1 MVLNDT
7 IGVVMSREDRKRSRQ
22 PPPLGSRMRHR
33 TVICI
38 LTVLLLASATP
49 FSHPLE
55 PTPEMTEEGSS
66 GIERIVITPDP
77 DSIGSAHPSASWDGE
92 EKVRETIAD
101 THIGLFTV
109 DGLQSEVEV
118 PEVLTHIRSDIALIL
133 IKGDVGLW
141 QGRVA
146 LTDLPGIE
154 VRAHIPPSGFLIQGH
169 PQAIAAASNLPEV
182 AAIHPLPLA
191 FMVDSHVSELLSEA
205 AEIPLTSTPATGVQ
219 LSGWRL
225 ADLGTPLDHV
235 RLPGLMGDLDS
246 TAATYLTSHRPI
258 DTGRHH
264 GILSLADIATVAAEP
279 ALSWLSLEPVFSIDN
294 NVAIGHMRADDVSN
308 YFVVGLNGS
317 GHSVTVADS
326 GIDRDHGDFDGRIQ
340 HVESVIW
347 GDSSTEDQHS
357 GHGTHVACTVLGNG
371 SRGGYAGIAP
381 QATLRFQAMEDDSSG
396 NFGGVSMDTLVRKAY
411 EGNSYIHTNSWGM
424 DGYYG
429 EYTTSSED
437 ADSRTS
443 QYDQFWSYNGMLV
456 LVSAGNDGPDS
467 DTITPPATAKNIV
480 AVGNHHNRG
489 GGAPSTL
496 ADGSSRGPTDDG
508 RIKPDVTAP
517 GSWVRSCRSQDA
529 GDTSGS
535 TWSSQWY
542 LEYSGTS
549 MAAPNAAGASVLIRE
564 YLMEVAGRPSPQGA
578 LIKGMLILG
587 AEDTG
592 SRDIPNM
599 DEGWGRVNLANSLI
613 PGTDTGVWVDDR
625 NTIRSGQTREYQFNL
640 SRGNTPFKAVLT
652 WSDYPGSTWSS
663 TQLQNN
669 LDMVIIAPDGTEY
682 KGNDFANG
690 RSTTGGDA
698 DDVNNVEVVLIDQAD
713 SGVWTVRITDVAH
726 GGQRSDQPFAL
737 AVRGA
742 GVNDLRSDPIP
753 IPTSFQLSTAI
764 PQVNEVCQ
772 ISIQIENQGGGSAD
786 GLRVEAIAGTQNLG
800 DVEIDVGPGMIRWA
814 TWDWTP
820 INEGTQAI
828 TIRIDPD
835 NLEEEID
842 EDNNL
847 FEIPVAVSAPGVRVS
862 TPQTV
867 LDIQQA
873 TQTSTEWQLQI
884 RNTALISTNASIS
897 ASTAMR
903 INNGQMM
910 TGWFTSFTQTNFE
923 LDGSEAAS
931 VGFTLVHDESPA
943 PGLYQLTVTASD
955 DDNDIEFPLTLTL
968 NVPIL
973 PEVSFQAPFSTLQI
987 NPASPTSFE
996 IDVQN
1001 DGNGQQGYNLF
1012 IESPLGWWVGL
1023 DNLGSSIDAASGS
1036 TGAIPTDGARTVE
1049 MTVTPQ
1055 LGVPPPAGQTYQAI
1069 LRVTSQVDPT
1079 KSWSYT
1085 IPMEVIEFDSASIE
1099 FESSPSVLRPD
1110 STIYLQY
1117 TISNQ
1122 GNTELTLVP
1131 NVDDRPGGWSVI
1143 AGSNSITIPAGESAS
1158 YMLGLEGNGLAIGG
1172 PLTLHLTTQDG
1183 YRISWEG
1190 ELVVVEEAKPVLTF
1204 TGISDTQDEPI
1215 SEIPT
1220 GTPGFVGHWLLF
1232 NDGSSEWTP
1241 DLSIDLPDSTWEG
1254 ICDPVGEVGAGG
1266 SAEINCVIIAPNF
1279 AMAGW
1284 QPEIGLTINA
1294 DGIERSASALIPV
1307 ASNPSVVW
1315 TTLSMEE
1322 SIEGQ
1327 SSLLHLEILN
1337 TGNTVIQERLTLD
1350 SPDGCSAE
1358 VEGTDLVDLA
1368 IGESQGIRIQITPNS
1383 PGEVTIDVGFENSN
1397 TPGSNHASTID
1408 VAADPTRSSG
1418 GGVGTTVA
1426 VIGLLIFIIVGL
1438 VVAGLLIVRLRD
1450 GNATPAKSPPP
1461 PTAFASNATAVSAP
1475 KPASGVVCWGCNK
1488 TIEGSRRACPKC
1500 GARYHESG
1508 YVCSAS
1514 SLVNCRNCQAD
1525 VSTFVEEGSS

>member
-7 IGVVMSREDRKRSRQ
+7 IGVVMSREDRKRSRR

-33 TVICI
+33 TVLCI
-38 LTVLLLASATP
+38 LAVLLLSSAVP
-49 FSHPLE
+49 FS
-55 PTPEMTEEGSS
+55 TPPPSISDSVDEGTS

-92 EKVRETIAD
+92 EHVRETTAD
-101 THIGLFTV
+101 THIGLFTI
-109 DGLQSEVEV
+109 DGLESDVEV
-118 PEVLTHIRSDIALIL
+118 PEILTEIRTDIALVL
-133 IKGDVGLW
+133 IEGDVGLW
-141 QGRVA
+141 DGRVA
-146 LTDLPGIE
+146 LTELPGIE

-169 PQAIAAASNLPEV
+169 PQAIAAASNLPMV
-182 AAIHPLPLA
+182 ATVHPLPLA
-191 FMVDSHVSELLSEA
+191 FMVDHHVSDLLSEA
-205 AEIPLTSTPATGVQ
+205 SELPLTSSPATAVQ

-225 ADLGTPLDHV
+225 ADLGTPQDHV
-235 RLPGLMGDLDS
+235 RLPSLVGDLDS
-246 TAATYLTSHRPI
+246 TASAYLSDYRPI
-258 DTGRHH
+258 DTGRHL
-264 GILSLADIATVAAEP
+264 GIISLADIATVAAEP
-279 ALSWLSLEPVFSIDN
+279 ALSWLSLEPIFSIDN

-317 GHSVTVADS
+317 GHTVTVADS

-347 GDSSTEDQHS
+347 GDSSTEDEHS

-371 SRGGYAGIAP
+371 SRGGYAGVAP

-396 NFGGVSMDTLVRKAY
+396 NFGGVSMDTLIRKGY

-443 QYDQFWSYNGMLV
+443 QYDQFWSYDGMLV

-517 GSWVRSCRSQDA
+517 GSWVRSCKSQDA
-529 GDTSGS
+529 DDTSGS
-535 TWSSQWY
+535 SWSSQWY

-599 DEGWGRVNLANSLI
+599 NEGWGRVNLANTLI

-669 LDMVIIAPDGTEY
+669 LDMVITAPDGTIY

-698 DDVNNVEVVLIDQAD
+698 DDVNNVEVVLIDQA
-713 SGVWTVRITDVAH
+713 SAGVWNVSITDVSH

-742 GVNDLRSDPIP
+742 GVNDLRSDPLP

-786 GLRVEAIAGTQNLG
+786 GLRIEAIAGTQNLG
-800 DVEIDVGPGMIRWA
+800 DIEIDLGPGMIRWA

-820 INEGTQAI
+820 LNEGTQAI

-835 NLEEEID
+835 NIEEEID

-862 TPQTV
+862 TSQTV
-867 LDIQQA
+867 IEIEQSS
-873 TQTSTEWQLQI
+873 QTSTAWELQI

-903 INNGQMM
+903 VNNGLMM
-910 TGWFTSFTQTNFE
+910 NEWFTSFTQTSFALE
-923 LDGSEAAS
+923 GSES
-931 VGFTLVHDESPA
+931 STVGFTLVHDESPA
-943 PGLYQLTVTASD
+943 PGLYQLTITARD
-955 DDNDIEFPLTLTL
+955 DDNDIEFPLTLSL
-968 NVPIL
+968 NVPVL
-973 PEVSFQAPFSTLQI
+973 PGVDFQAPFSTLQVH
-987 NPASPTSFE
+987 PAIPTSFE

-1001 DGNGQQGYNLF
+1001 EGNGLQGYNLF
-1012 IESPLGWWVGL
+1012 VESPIGWWIGL
-1023 DNLGSSIDAASGS
+1023 DNLGSSIGAASGS
-1036 TGAIPTDGARTVE
+1036 TGAIPVNGARTVDL
-1049 MTVTPQ
+1049 TVTPQ
-1055 LGVPPPAGQTYQAI
+1055 LGVPPSPGQTLQAI

-1079 KSWSYT
+1079 QSWAYT
-1085 IPMEVIEFDSASIE
+1085 IQMEVIEFDSAFIE
-1099 FESSPSVLRPD
+1099 FESNPSVLRPD
-1110 STIYLQY
+1110 STVYLQY

-1122 GNTELTLVP
+1122 GNTELTFYP

-1143 AGSNSITIPAGESAS
+1143 AGSNSVTIPAGESSS
-1158 YMLGLEGNGLAIGG
+1158 YMLGLEGNGLAVGG

-1190 ELVVVEEAKPVLTF
+1190 QLDVVEEAKPVLTLTGF
-1204 TGISDTQDEPI
+1204 TN
-1215 SEIPT
+1215 SEGESILQIPT
-1220 GTPGFVGHWLLF
+1220 GAPGFVGHWLIF
-1232 NDGSSEWTP
+1232 NDGSSAWTP
-1241 DLSIDLPDSTWEG
+1241 SLSMDLPDSTWEG
-1254 ICDPVGEVGAGG
+1254 ICDPVGQISAGG
-1266 SAEINCVIIAPNF
+1266 SVEANCIVIAPSF

-1294 DGIERSASALIPV
+1294 DGIERSASAFIPV
-1307 ASNPSVVW
+1307 DASPSVIW

-1322 SIEGQ
+1322 SMEGQ
-1327 SSLLHLEILN
+1327 SSLLHFEILN
-1337 TGNTVIQERLTLD
+1337 TGNTLIQERLIID
-1350 SPDGCSAE
+1350 SPKGFSAE
-1358 VEGTDLVDLA
+1358 IDGTDVIDLA
-1368 IGESQGIRIQITPNS
+1368 IGESQGIRVQIVPDS
-1383 PGEVTIDVGFENSN
+1383 PGEATIVLGFEDSS
-1397 TPGSNHASTID
+1397 TPGSSHSSTVD
-1408 VAADPTRSSG
+1408 VSSDPSRNTSSG
-1418 GGVGTTVA
+1418 TGTTIA
-1426 VIGLLIFIIVGL
+1426 VIGLLIFIILGL
-1438 VVAGLLIVRLRD
+1438 AAAGVLIVRLRE
-1450 GNATPAKSPPP
+1450 GNSPPSMSP
-1461 PTAFASNATAVSAP
+1461 PSPAAFSASRVVNAP
-1475 KPASGVVCWGCNK
+1475 KSVPSVVCWGCNQPIAG
-1488 TIEGSRRACPKC
+1488 TRRACPGC
-1500 GARYHESG
+1500 GARYHESE
-1508 YVCSAS
+1508 YACSAS
-1514 SLVNCRNCQAD
+1514 ALVTCRNCQAN
-1525 VSTFVEEGSS
+1525 VNTFVEEVSS